1 MTAPTE
7 KASTE
12 SSEKKK
18 TFYSYG
24 KKPTDDKVAT
34 RLPVL
39 TFRKGNYFHKFKMAL

>member
-34 RLPVL
+34 RLPAL
-39 TFRKGNYFHKFKMAL
+39 KFGKGNNVHFV